1 MYKIAPIFAEEAES
15 FEKPNIS
22 QGSSDQGTIRQLN
35 VFSISRASVS
45 ATIKKVSYTITTFS
59 GAKPIKLPTTENK
72 MMKELTN
79 KLMGTHELPRCVG
92 TIRDTHIEIVELKMN
107 ITWII

>member
-45 ATIKKVSYTITTFS
+45 AIIKKVSYTITTFS
-59 GAKPIKLPTTENK
+59 GAKPIKLQTTENK

>member
-1 MYKIAPIFAEEAES
+1 MYKIAPIFAEETES

-45 ATIKKVSYTITTFS
+45 VIIKKVSYGITTFS
-59 GAKPIKLPTTENK
+59 GAQPIKLPTTENK
-72 MMKELTN
+72 VKELTN

-92 TIRDTHIEIVELKMN
+92 TIRDTHIELVELKMN